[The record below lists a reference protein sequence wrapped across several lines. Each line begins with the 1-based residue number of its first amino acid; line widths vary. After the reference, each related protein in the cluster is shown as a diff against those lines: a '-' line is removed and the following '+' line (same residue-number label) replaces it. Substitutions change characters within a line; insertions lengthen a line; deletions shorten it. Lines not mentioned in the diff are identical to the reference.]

1 MKKIEEDRRRYVAFS
16 DEDKGHILWPSLKLM
31 SFIFC
36 YLLLSPAICFAYAE
50 ETDEY
55 EEGFLTSWL
64 NRLIQTKTPSNSPEK
79 GGKGQ
84 GAREY
89 QQPEQSSCPLPPAPC
104 PLKEERGFSAPKFGG
119 YVIGSYSYSS
129 MAGVKSGGFDAR
141 MIRVYVSG
149 TVLRD
154 FKYRIQLELKNPAM
168 RDYTLEWVRFK
179 EFQIKVGQ
187 FKRCFTYENPMNPWD
202 VGLGSYSQLA
212 GRMTALVNEDCSG
225 EPGQNGRDQGL
236 QLQGDLFPIGKD
248 GHRLLRYQAA
258 VFNGNGQNKKDNNRK
273 KDWMGNI
280 QLQPI
285 ANLYVGLFGWTGT
298 YTGSNGVSVRRNRWA
313 IGSKYDY
320 KDWSFRAE
328 YAHHS
333 GRNAGDFD
341 TTTNTWKEDS
351 PLEADA
357 WYIVAGV
364 PIKVYGSYD
373 VYRKDATW
381 GRMRSVYS
389 VCPNFQLHK
398 NLMFQVQYRYVNDRT
413 AAEHNYH
420 ELWAQTWVRF

>member
-1 MKKIEEDRRRYVAFS
+1 MLLPI
-16 DEDKGHILWPSLKLM
+16 
-31 SFIFC
+31 IFCC
-36 YLLLSPAICFAYAE
+36 YLLLSPAICFAHAE

-64 NRLIQTKTPSNSPEK
+64 NRSLAKSMTPSEDSLAY
-79 GGKGQ
+79 G
-84 GAREY
+84 RSITRY
-89 QQPEQSSCPLPPAPC
+89 V
-104 PLKEERGFSAPKFGG
+104 SAPKFGG

-154 FKYRIQLELKNPAM
+154 FKYRIQMELKNPAM

-212 GRMTALVNEDCSG
+212 GRMTALVSEDCSG

-248 GHRLLRYQAA
+248 GHRLVRYQAA

-364 PIKVYGSYD
+364 PITPWLKVYGSYD

-413 AAEHNYH
+413 AADHNYH